1 MDTTLTVAI
10 AKFPSTFGLRA
21 FPGDTFRVSP
31 SASYMTDAY
40 RWDHETNTT
49 VRVTP
54 VPMLYTERLCEDG
67 VWRDFAKG
75 TTEELLQNVVKL

>member
-1 MDTTLTVAI
+1 
-10 AKFPSTFGLRA
+10 
-21 FPGDTFRVSP
+21 
-31 SASYMTDAY
+31 MTDAY
-40 RWDHETNTT
+40 RWDRETNTT